1 MSVTRA
7 QRDAVIEVRNTGT
20 ATHSVVGSA
29 NGGGRGLVN
38 MRERAL
44 LEGGSLESGP
54 VADGFVVRASLPLQE
69 KQP

>member
-1 MSVTRA
+1 M
-7 QRDAVIEVRNTGT
+7 IEVHNTGT
-20 ATHSVVGSA
+20 ATDSVVGVA

-54 VADGFVVRASLPLQE
+54 VGDGFVVRASLPLLE
-69 KQP
+69 KKR